1 MKKKTVILISILCVV
16 CLLIPVTLQGWLMLP
31 AMYADNPDL
40 DQQTNDEIKKLI
52 LLSVKDLWLI
62 GTDVDQQTIY
72 TTSNSLDVI
81 QCENDSSQRKSPICF
96 IEKDFMR
103 KLTKVDDHTYKVI
116 LKAYFPEFYS
126 CHITIVRTEAGYK
139 ISKFQLDI

>member
-1 MKKKTVILISILCVV
+1 MKKKTVILISLLCIA
-16 CLLIPVTLQGWLMLP
+16 CLLIPVILQGCLMLP

-62 GTDVDQQTIY
+62 GTDVDQQALY
-72 TTSNSLDVI
+72 TTSDSLDVI
-81 QCENDSSQRKSPICF
+81 QCDKDPSLRKSPICF

-103 KLTKVDDHTYKVI
+103 RLTKVDDNTYKVI
-116 LKAYFPEFYS
+116 LKAHFPESYF
-126 CHITIVRTEAGYK
+126 CHITIVRTGEGFK

>member
-1 MKKKTVILISILCVV
+1 
-16 CLLIPVTLQGWLMLP
+16 MLP

-52 LLSVKDLWLI
+52 LLSVKDMWVI
-62 GTDVDQQTIY
+62 GTNVDQQTIY

-103 KLTKVDDHTYKVI
+103 KLKKVDDNAYKVI
-116 LKAYFPEFYS
+116 LKAHFPESCF
-126 CHITIVRTEAGYK
+126 CHITIVRTGEGFK

>member
-1 MKKKTVILISILCVV
+1 MCALPRWSFCAAVLQMFPGLLQNWVSI
-16 CLLIPVTLQGWLMLP
+16 GAP

-62 GTDVDQQTIY
+62 GTDVDQQALY
-72 TTSNSLDVI
+72 TTSDSLDVI
-81 QCENDSSQRKSPICF
+81 QCDKDPSWRKSPICF

-103 KLTKVDDHTYKVI
+103 KLKKVDETMYTVVLEAH
-116 LKAYFPEFYS
+116 FPEFYF

>member
-1 MKKKTVILISILCVV
+1 
-16 CLLIPVTLQGWLMLP
+16 MLP

-62 GTDVDQQTIY
+62 GTDVDQQALY
-72 TTSNSLDVI
+72 TTSDSLDVI
-81 QCENDSSQRKSPICF
+81 QCENDPSWRKSPICF

-103 KLTKVDDHTYKVI
+103 KLTKVDDTMYTVV

-139 ISKFQLDI
+139 ISKFQVDI

>member
-1 MKKKTVILISILCVV
+1 MKKKTVILISLLCIAF
-16 CLLIPVTLQGWLMLP
+16 LLIPVILQGCLMLP

-52 LLSVKDLWLI
+52 LLSVKDMWLI
-62 GTDVDQQTIY
+62 GTNIDQQALY

-81 QCENDSSQRKSPICF
+81 QCENDPSWLKSPICI

-103 KLTKVDDHTYKVI
+103 KLTKVDDNTYKVI
-116 LKAYFPEFYS
+116 LKAHFPESYF
-126 CHITIVRTEAGYK
+126 CHITIVRTGEGFK

>member
-1 MKKKTVILISILCVV
+1 MKKKTVIFICLLCTM
-16 CLLIPVTLQGWLMLP
+16 CLLIPVILQGCLMLP

-52 LLSVKDLWLI
+52 LLSVKDLWVI
-62 GTDVDQQTIY
+62 GTNVDQQTIY

-103 KLTKVDDHTYKVI
+103 KLTKVDDNTYKVI
-116 LKAYFPEFYS
+116 LKAHFPESYF
-126 CHITIVRTEAGYK
+126 CHITIVRTGEGFK

>member
-1 MKKKTVILISILCVV
+1 MKKKTVILISLLCVV

-62 GTDVDQQTIY
+62 GTDVDQQALY
-72 TTSNSLDVI
+72 TTSDSLDVI
-81 QCENDSSQRKSPICF
+81 QCENDSSQHKSPICF

-103 KLTKVDDHTYKVI
+103 KLKKVDDHTYKVI
-116 LKAYFPEFYS
+116 LKAYFPEFNS

>member
-1 MKKKTVILISILCVV
+1 MKKKTVILISLLCVV

-62 GTDVDQQTIY
+62 GTDVDQQALY
-72 TTSNSLDVI
+72 TTSDSLDVI
-81 QCENDSSQRKSPICF
+81 QCENDPSWRKSPVCF

>member
-1 MKKKTVILISILCVV
+1 
-16 CLLIPVTLQGWLMLP
+16 MLP

-62 GTDVDQQTIY
+62 GTDVDQQALY
-72 TTSNSLDVI
+72 TTSDSLDVI
-81 QCENDSSQRKSPICF
+81 QCDKDPSWRKSPVCF

-103 KLTKVDDHTYKVI
+103 KLKKVDDTMYTVVLEAH
-116 LKAYFPEFYS
+116 FPEFYF
-126 CHITIVRTEAGYK
+126 CHITIVRTETGYK

>member
-1 MKKKTVILISILCVV
+1 MKKKTVILISLLCVV
-16 CLLIPVTLQGWLMLP
+16 CLLIPVILQGWLMLP

-81 QCENDSSQRKSPICF
+81 QCENDPSWRKSPVCF

-139 ISKFQLDI
+139 ISKFQLDV

>member
-1 MKKKTVILISILCVV
+1 
-16 CLLIPVTLQGWLMLP
+16 MLP

-62 GTDVDQQTIY
+62 GTDVDQQALY
-72 TTSNSLDVI
+72 TTSDSLDVI
-81 QCENDSSQRKSPICF
+81 QCDKDPSWRKSPVCF

-103 KLTKVDDHTYKVI
+103 KLTKMDDNTYKVI
-116 LKAYFPEFYS
+116 LKAHFPESYFF
-126 CHITIVRTEAGYK
+126 HITIVRTGEGFK

>member
-1 MKKKTVILISILCVV
+1 
-16 CLLIPVTLQGWLMLP
+16 MLP

-62 GTDVDQQTIY
+62 GTDVDQQALY
-72 TTSNSLDVI
+72 TTSDSLDVI
-81 QCENDSSQRKSPICF
+81 QCENDPSWRKSPVCF

>member
-1 MKKKTVILISILCVV
+1 MKKKTVIFICLLCTM
-16 CLLIPVTLQGWLMLP
+16 CLLIPVILQGCLILP

-52 LLSVKDLWLI
+52 LLSVKDLWVI
-62 GTDVDQQTIY
+62 GTNVDQQTIY

-103 KLTKVDDHTYKVI
+103 KLTKVDDNTYKVI
-116 LKAYFPEFYS
+116 LKAHFPESYF
-126 CHITIVRTEAGYK
+126 CHITIVRTGEGFK